1 MIQLLQIGLLE
12 RGILIVAYITL
23 VMVIRKY
30 LNRYG
35 LKHSVMAL
43 WGIVLLRLIIPYT
56 VLLQLPTQEMGVIKV
71 ITFPIRFIS
80 RITVNLSEHISLILP
95 EVNRI
100 IIMIVLAAYI
110 VFQILKANKALKNV
124 KEIHISKKLQSYL
137 MKTVPIKR
145 TVKIFINNDLK
156 APVTYGILY
165 PKIILQDRIMRDR
178 TMLKYVLV
186 HEMTHIKKFDIVR
199 NHLKNILVCIYWYNP
214 FVWLMSVYIT
224 EDLEVLCDKLVVER
238 TGNKEQNKLEYMY
251 VMFQVLTQ
259 GQKKEKAKIADTA
272 MKLNPTVERMVIL
285 KTMKIRKI
293 GILTMIVALF
303 LSTTAFAHVE
313 EKKVPPTKVMKS
325 SENIAEE
332 SVLNLDKVYVEED
345 INQDNRTTVISKDI
359 KEGEML
365 PAIADIN
372 ESCSLSAFGSKTHK
386 FTMYNFYGGVHKN
399 FITEISNASSTGAVL
414 YEIVIEEGRE
424 IIYRGSFKGDVTLKT
439 EEAKNNRD
447 YKVTVINRSNESL
460 NYDIS
465 IQSYR

>member
-1 MIQLLQIGLLE
+1 
-12 RGILIVAYITL
+12 
-23 VMVIRKY
+23 
-30 LNRYG
+30 
-35 LKHSVMAL
+35 
-43 WGIVLLRLIIPYT
+43 
-56 VLLQLPTQEMGVIKV
+56 
-71 ITFPIRFIS
+71 
-80 RITVNLSEHISLILP
+80 
-95 EVNRI
+95 
-100 IIMIVLAAYI
+100 
-110 VFQILKANKALKNV
+110 
-124 KEIHISKKLQSYL
+124 
-137 MKTVPIKR
+137 
-145 TVKIFINNDLK
+145 
-156 APVTYGILY
+156 
-165 PKIILQDRIMRDR
+165 
-178 TMLKYVLV
+178 
-186 HEMTHIKKFDIVR
+186 
-199 NHLKNILVCIYWYNP
+199 
-214 FVWLMSVYIT
+214 
-224 EDLEVLCDKLVVER
+224 
-238 TGNKEQNKLEYMY
+238 
-251 VMFQVLTQ
+251 
-259 GQKKEKAKIADTA
+259 
-272 MKLNPTVERMVIL
+272 
-285 KTMKIRKI
+285 
-293 GILTMIVALF
+293 MIVALF

-447 YKVTVINRSNESL
+447 YKVTVINRSNKSL